1 MAVLRA
7 SMPKKDSS
15 LLQTGHSSSTLQIPA
30 RQSLIARREWILSFK
45 IGLPKRERGIRSEER
60 AVRVGTKLSTSDL
73 CSSPAILNALCQA
86 NNLHSR
92 KYPKDESTEDIVGSD
107 PTESNQDE
115 FRVGDDEDDGCEGVE
130 RSTMHNSE
138 ESRQWEQAHE
148 ADIVQKP
155 QYGLTGE
162 EFENVWGGEDTGT
175 SKP

>member
-1 MAVLRA
+1 
-7 SMPKKDSS
+7 
-15 LLQTGHSSSTLQIPA
+15 
-30 RQSLIARREWILSFK
+30 
-45 IGLPKRERGIRSEER
+45 
-60 AVRVGTKLSTSDL
+60 
-73 CSSPAILNALCQA
+73 LCQA

-115 FRVGDDEDDGCEGVE
+115 FRVGDDEDDGCEGGE
-130 RSTMHNSE
+130 RPTMHNSE

-155 QYGLTGE
+155 QDGLTGE